1 LSLTHARIDR
11 SSSTHRRRRQINGQL
26 TKVDPRRRHGKR
38 PLPADEEEEEEEEEL
53 PPPPAKYEQLDQE
66 EKHHV
71 VVSQLQAG
79 ATFSGGRGS
88 SSSSVAGPSP
98 EAYAQYYY
106 SARADHDAS
115 AVASALAHVIRASP
129 DQLPPQQ
136 AACLYGAAGAPV
148 LRQGEGDH
156 PQPQAAAH
164 HHPGGHVAAEEEQG
178 TRAHDAAIAYDEA
191 ALRFKGTKAKLN
203 FPERVQGRTD
213 LGFVVTR
220 GIPDHHRHPRAA
232 AVNLAAMPQAQAQPH
247 LQHGRPTVMPY
258 PYPYPDLMQYAQLLQ
273 GGRGG
278 GDHAA
283 AVQQQLM
290 MMGGRGGNLPFS
302 FSPPSSWS
310 APPQILDFSARQ
322 LITQP
327 GPPSSP
333 AAPGGAA
340 PSTPSST
347 TTASSPS
354 ASASGSAWPY
364 GGEHHRNKKDA

>member
-1 LSLTHARIDR
+1 MSSAPRPTNSRRSRPPACTAPPARR
-11 SSSTHRRRRQINGQL
+11 SCGRERETIRNRKRLRTTIPVATSP
-26 TKVDPRRRHGKR
+26 PRRSK
-38 PLPADEEEEEEEEEL
+38 
-53 PPPPAKYEQLDQE
+53 
-66 EKHHV
+66 
-71 VVSQLQAG
+71 
-79 ATFSGGRGS
+79 
-88 SSSSVAGPSP
+88 
-98 EAYAQYYY
+98 
-106 SARADHDAS
+106 
-115 AVASALAHVIRASP
+115 
-129 DQLPPQQ
+129 
-136 AACLYGAAGAPV
+136 
-148 LRQGEGDH
+148 
-156 PQPQAAAH
+156 
-164 HHPGGHVAAEEEQG
+164 
-178 TRAHDAAIAYDEA
+178 DAAIAYDEA